1 MAKRRHTKMVEILC
15 FQHCDT
21 KAFFIDTLPEYCPVC
36 QASLADCHLK
46 LPPFR
51 VPNPFKSLHYSDKM
65 ACRRREQ
72 CKVVICTAFGSGDF
86 LHDYDSKGNLHIA
99 VTDSRGDVFEYDT
112 VKSILATAIFFRFGA
127 IHTERSREQGMD
139 SWFHGQILTFL
150 PSAWKA

>member
-1 MAKRRHTKMVEILC
+1 MVEILC

-112 VKSILATAIFFRFGA
+112 VKSILAMAMFLVLGPYTLNVRGN
-127 IHTERSREQGMD
+127 REHGNR
-139 SWFHGQILTFL
+139 WFYGQILTFL
-150 PSAWKA
+150 TTIPVSSLQT

>member
-1 MAKRRHTKMVEILC
+1 MVEILC

-65 ACRRREQ
+65 ACRRQEQ

-112 VKSILATAIFFRFGA
+112 VKIILATVMFLDLGPFTLNVRGNRAWTAGF
-127 IHTERSREQGMD
+127 MD
-139 SWFHGQILTFL
+139 
-150 PSAWKA
+150 KY